1 MIALIYPLVVV
12 IFFKILIL
20 FSMSAEEGT
29 IDLRNGS
36 DEPEFQINNVEPEEV
51 AESILGKIEAAP
63 VGELGELA
71 QRSSDK
77 VKVKFDKFVNLIAT
91 HAYEDVLEK
100 HVDDDVIIS
109 TDLLTDLANAH
120 EEKQDR
126 KMPMIFL
133 VGIILGIILTYVLLK
148 T

>member
-1 MIALIYPLVVV
+1 MRADD
-12 IFFKILIL
+12 
-20 FSMSAEEGT
+20 GT
-29 IDLRNGS
+29 IDLRNGGG
-36 DEPEFQINNVEPEEV
+36 EPEFRINSVEPEEV

-63 VGELGELA
+63 VNEFGELA
-71 QRSSDK
+71 ERSSDK

-91 HAYEDVLEK
+91 HAYEDVLER

-133 VGIILGIILTYVLLK
+133 VGIVLGIILTWVLLK